1 LNTSAQ
7 PAYHAPT
14 RSPADGLAAVQPDNL
29 LFHCAGKG
37 GPQNAVNM
45 PTGLGRQPALFPA
58 LPNTSAVKKQLAQ
71 DRRTAALIAHF
82 WMLNWQ
88 SGKG

>member
-1 LNTSAQ
+1 
-7 PAYHAPT
+7 
-14 RSPADGLAAVQPDNL
+14 
-29 LFHCAGKG
+29 
-37 GPQNAVNM
+37 M